1 MLTGDEGRGLT
12 SLEINGGLARSSVEI
27 GDVEGAVQHLNHL
40 MENLS
45 NGSLVA
51 RVEGII
57 GLLGSGELPD
67 APMELEELIRN

>member
-1 MLTGDEGRGLT
+1 M
-12 SLEINGGLARSSVEI
+12 
-27 GDVEGAVQHLNHL
+27 
-40 MENLS
+40 
-45 NGSLVA
+45 VA